1 MSFETINLIKIDLNS
16 TSIIKFNIKKKTSSL
31 IFKKKEDPCYLTKSE

>member
-16 TSIIKFNIKKKTSSL
+16 TSIIKFNIKKNFFPYIQEKRRSML
-31 IFKKKEDPCYLTKSE
+31 FNKI